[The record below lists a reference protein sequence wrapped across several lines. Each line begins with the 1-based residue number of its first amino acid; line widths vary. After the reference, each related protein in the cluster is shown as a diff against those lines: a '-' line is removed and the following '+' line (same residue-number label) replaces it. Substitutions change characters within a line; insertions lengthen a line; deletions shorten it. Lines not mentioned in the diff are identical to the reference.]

1 MFFHSTQNTWDMKRY
16 RSILACILAL
26 VTTFVVGCGSPKVEI
41 PKTYTEAQIQQI
53 QKYNSDLLALRDRFT
68 TELPRYISARN
79 WVQVDTFIHG
89 PLGTLLQEMN
99 YLTKNLLP
107 DAQPKAR
114 ELAREVFEHL
124 VEVTK
129 AAENRDPVK
138 AASGYQEAL
147 KDLDSFLSL
156 VPQA

>member
-1 MFFHSTQNTWDMKRY
+1 MKRY
-16 RSILACILAL
+16 RSLLACILAL
-26 VTTFVVGCGSPKVEI
+26 VTTFVVGCSSPKVEI

-53 QKYNSDLLALRDRFT
+53 QKYNSDILAVRDRFT

-79 WVQVDTFIHG
+79 WVQVDAFVHG
-89 PLGTLLQEMN
+89 PLGSLLQEMN
-99 YLTKNLLP
+99 YITKNLLP

-114 ELAREVFEHL
+114 ALAREVFEHL

-129 AAENRDPVK
+129 AAETRDPVK

-147 KDLDSFLSL
+147 KDLDSFLGL
-156 VPQA
+156 VPKA